1 MKRLTT
7 SADLFANRPRFA
19 RRRDGGSQYRH
30 RKRRL
35 PPRCILPAFCPC
47 QQTLSSM
54 HESQSQRLGQ
64 YGCTNSFVRVKKTR
78 PRRDLGETFPLQRAR
93 GPFLVQVTRYLRHCH
108 IHLHTGSPLHSTN
121 GNVPCAA
128 LRKRRF
134 STKYYAMMSLSCAG
148 LPSASDLQLLQW
160 LNR

>member
-1 MKRLTT
+1 M
-7 SADLFANRPRFA
+7 AAVNIVIA
-19 RRRDGGSQYRH
+19 REGCRRDVFYLRSALANKRSRQCMS
-30 RKRRL
+30 RK
-35 PPRCILPAFCPC
+35 ANVWGNTVA
-47 QQTLSSM
+47 QTV
-54 HESQSQRLGQ
+54 
-64 YGCTNSFVRVKKTR
+64 SFASKK
-78 PRRDLGETFPLQRAR
+78 RDLGETFPLQRAR

-134 STKYYAMMSLSCAG
+134 STEYYAMMSLSCAG